1 MKSRWRVL
9 QYEFITPKFVKFLL
23 AGGFAAL
30 ANIFSR
36 IALSQWM
43 HYILAISC
51 AYVVGLTTAY
61 TLNRVFVFGK
71 GDRSFFG
78 EVGVFTFVNVLAIAQ
93 ILVIS
98 IALAYY
104 VLPHFGVTSHAE
116 TIAHVI
122 GVIVPVFTSFIG
134 HKYFSFR
141 GHNL

>member
-1 MKSRWRVL
+1 MRGHFRVF
-9 QYEFITPKFVKFLL
+9 QREFITAKFIRFLF

-36 IALSQWM
+36 VALSEWM
-43 HYILAISC
+43 HYVPAIIC
-51 AYVVGLTTAY
+51 AYVVGLVTAY
-61 TLNRVFVFGK
+61 TLNRMFVFGK

-78 EVGVFTFVNVLAIAQ
+78 EVGMFTFVNVVAIAQ

-98 IALAYY
+98 IIFAYY
-104 VLPHFGVTSHAE
+104 VLPHLGVTSHAE

-134 HKYFSFR
+134 HKYWSFR
-141 GHNL
+141 GHGL